1 MEQPV
6 NRHTILQI
14 NATVAAVAALALCAA
29 FVMSRILP
37 ALLWAVVLAIALWP
51 TFLRIRKWKSSP
63 AWHRIGAPAAL
74 TLLIAALV
82 AAPVGLAALEIVREA
97 NSALAWIN
105 NARAHGVPLPD
116 AIAQLPWIGEY
127 SAAWWQTNLLTP
139 EAATE
144 FFAGVSPATFS
155 A

>member
-6 NRHTILQI
+6 NRLTIFQI

-63 AWHRIGAPAAL
+63 AWHRIGAPAGL
-74 TLLIAALV
+74 RLLIGTLV
-82 AAPVGLAALEIVREA
+82 V
-97 NSALAWIN
+97 
-105 NARAHGVPLPD
+105 VPEGG
-116 AIAQLPWIGEY
+116 IQRGEH
-127 SAAWWQTNLLTP
+127 P
-139 EAATE
+139 EET
-144 FFAGVSPATFS
+144 
-155 A
+155 